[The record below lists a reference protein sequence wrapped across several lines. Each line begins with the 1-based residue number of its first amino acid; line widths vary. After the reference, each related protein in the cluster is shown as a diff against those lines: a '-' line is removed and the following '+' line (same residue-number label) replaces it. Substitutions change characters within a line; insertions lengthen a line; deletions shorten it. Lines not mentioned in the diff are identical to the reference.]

1 MSYESVPV
9 LQYCSSDGSKHIE
22 GISFCSKCHS
32 GRIEI
37 IDLLETPPRT
47 TRPTQPPSRV
57 AAVQR
62 DIVNNRLRTAQNTR
76 SNAGS
81 NALSSRAMTGPR
93 TTTQNFLFTFVLI
106 SESFYYT
113 SQEDREY
120 DLPTILTRKHIGIY
134 LTLTCCTIQYLLII
148 IIGNVVTQLPNYPF
162 QSTTHFITEHM
173 IPRILPGRY
182 KFFVRD
188 KAMLRFGV
196 GPIAVAGKTPP
207 TTSELALQE
216 GDVID
221 IQGLLGYLVC
231 DGKENYIVHLVL
243 GREDNTMSYEPSG
256 STPLKEGPSIKK
268 ESKRPPSKKV
278 KQEPKVK
285 VSLYKYILILFS

>member
-1 MSYESVPV
+1 
-9 LQYCSSDGSKHIE
+9 
-22 GISFCSKCHS
+22 
-32 GRIEI
+32 
-37 IDLLETPPRT
+37 
-47 TRPTQPPSRV
+47 
-57 AAVQR
+57 
-62 DIVNNRLRTAQNTR
+62 
-76 SNAGS
+76 
-81 NALSSRAMTGPR
+81 
-93 TTTQNFLFTFVLI
+93 
-106 SESFYYT
+106 
-113 SQEDREY
+113 
-120 DLPTILTRKHIGIY
+120 
-134 LTLTCCTIQYLLII
+134 
-148 IIGNVVTQLPNYPF
+148 
-162 QSTTHFITEHM
+162 M
-173 IPRILPGRY
+173 IPRILPGRF

-188 KAMLRFGV
+188 KAMLRFSV

-278 KQEPKVK
+278 KQELKVK
-285 VSLYKYILILFS
+285 VSLYRYILILFS